1 MLNKT
6 LLKYCVGFFCF
17 ATLSCGSETSQE
29 DQIIKKEP
37 FLKAPSLLDDAKKST
52 TIWLNDSN
60 STDFLTEYALQNR
73 ERTFL
78 IKTPFGDIKIQ
89 LSEKTPIHTGNFLF
103 LVKEKKY
110 FDNTLFYR
118 VAPKFIVQ
126 GGNADNDFIQS
137 KRFAIGDYSLP
148 AEFTN
153 KLYHKR
159 GALAMTR
166 VYGSN
171 NPHKRSTPFDFYI
184 VVGKKLKKLQLGAI
198 ENTQDH
204 KFTAEQ
210 KIVYE
215 TLGGAPHLDY
225 QHTVFG
231 EVVSG
236 MDVVDKI
243 TIQEADS
250 REWPKT
256 NIPMT
261 IEILN

>member
-1 MLNKT
+1 MWNKI
-6 LLKYCVGFFCF
+6 LRKLGFAFIGM
-17 ATLSCGSETSQE
+17 AILSCGSEPSKKE
-29 DQIIKKEP
+29 QIIKKEP
-37 FLKAPSLLDDAKKST
+37 QAKAPSLLDEAKKST
-52 TIWLNDSN
+52 AIWLNDSN
-60 STDFLTEYALQNR
+60 STDFLREYTVQNK

-78 IKTPFGDIKIQ
+78 IKTPFGNIKIQ
-89 LSEKTPIHTGNFLF
+89 LSEKTPIHSGNFLF

-118 VAPKFIVQ
+118 VDPEFIVQ

-148 AEFTN
+148 AEFTS

-159 GALAMTR
+159 GAVAMTR

-184 VVGKKLKKLQLGAI
+184 VVGKKHKKLQLGAI

-210 KIVYE
+210 KTVYE

-243 TIQEADS
+243 AIQEADS

-261 IEILN
+261 IEIVE